1 LVIPSA
7 CPFFWVSHTPRRRS
21 RPFAPLVLVFVVLAI
36 IPAATYAG
44 VPDASLSF
52 FVPQTGTVATP
63 TEGTVAIRLFRAC
76 PNNDGAGTLPNNARI
91 KVVLRDVNGNPVAG
105 VAAEDVCVLLNGGT
119 AAQGFSGVGAD
130 SVIANSTW
138 NTDPVC
144 PDLRCI
150 SADAPTDVNGVTYIT
165 FSGSTP
171 GSPGVA
177 TRDPNRKWGHYD
189 SELPVYALGFKLS
202 GRLTTASAN
211 GTYVLR
217 IKNLDVMEGLG
228 PDLNESEAVTAAD
241 FTAVA
246 RSIGLISPV
255 SYWLDFDGS
264 GSVTSTDF
272 NLINTHYGHDCDTP
286 NNP

>member
-1 LVIPSA
+1 MIPVA
-7 CPFFWVSHTPRRRS
+7 CPFFLDI
-21 RPFAPLVLVFVVLAI
+21 RPIRLTRGFPTLVLALLIVLI
-36 IPAATYAG
+36 IPAAAFAG
-44 VPDASLSF
+44 VPDASNSF
-52 FVPQTGTVATP
+52 FVPQSGPVATP
-63 TEGTVAIRLFRAC
+63 TEGTLAARLFRAC
-76 PNNDGAGTLPNNARI
+76 PNNDGSGTLPNNARI
-91 KVVLRDVNGNPVAG
+91 KVVIRDVNGTPVTG
-105 VAAEDVCVLLNGGT
+105 VAAEDICVLLNGGT
-119 AAQGFSGVGAD
+119 AEQGFSGVGAD
-130 SVIANSTW
+130 SVISNSTW

-171 GSPGVA
+171 GSPGIS

-189 SELPVYALGFKLS
+189 SELPVYALGFKLQ

-211 GTYVLR
+211 GTYILR
-217 IKNLDVMEGLG
+217 IKNMDVMEGLG
-228 PDLNESEAVTAAD
+228 AELNESEAVTAAD

-246 RSIGLISPV
+246 RHIGGTSPI

-264 GSVTSTDF
+264 GTITSLDF
-272 NLINTHYGHDCDTP
+272 NLINTHYGHDCNTP